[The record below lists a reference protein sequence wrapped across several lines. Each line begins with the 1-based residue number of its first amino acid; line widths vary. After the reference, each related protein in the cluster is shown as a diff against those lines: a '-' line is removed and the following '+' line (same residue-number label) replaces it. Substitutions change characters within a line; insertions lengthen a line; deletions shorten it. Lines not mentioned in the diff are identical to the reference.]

1 MKNPAKEIA
10 DALNA
15 AMLSYYGEGR
25 KPLSGAELSRLSN
38 VPQPT
43 ISRTLQGK
51 SIPETTTLSKL
62 VAVLGAKNVALH
74 DAINALLPKQEAMP
88 ANIAALAVKA
98 FPLIC
103 PECNKVSH
111 KSFMELEA
119 NDNLPCDFCGVIFNI
134 NHQYGNGE
142 LKMFLESFG
151 GSGMSLR
158 ENRKFD

>member
-15 AMLSYYGEGR
+15 AMLSYYGNG
-25 KPLSGAELSRLSN
+25 KPLIGAELSRLSG

-51 SIPETTTLSKL
+51 SIPETATLSKL
-62 VAVLGAKNVALH
+62 VAILGVKNVSLH
-74 DAINALLPKQEAMP
+74 AAIDALLPKQEAK
-88 ANIAALAVKA
+88 ATHIAALAVKA

-111 KSFMELEA
+111 KSFIELEA
-119 NDNLPCDFCGVIFNI
+119 NDVLPCDFCGVIFNI